1 MFFTVF
7 TNKQK
12 KLIQNYF
19 QHYIHQDNQFLEISN
34 AADCKIFMFNLE
46 QNLAFK
52 SPLEELNNDENQLFY
67 TLLSNNNLES
77 DYPTELVN
85 LFQEILGYELQS

>member
-1 MFFTVF
+1 
-7 TNKQK
+7 
-12 KLIQNYF
+12 
-19 QHYIHQDNQFLEISN
+19 
-34 AADCKIFMFNLE
+34 MFNLE

-52 SPLEELNNDENQLFY
+52 SLVEELNNDENQLFY